1 MGDFVCSN
9 LSSLANGTRLA
20 SVSKPR
26 AKRKP
31 WISQWPGMIWIT
43 AFRSVM
49 VVQMVKNPPA
59 MQETQVQSLGWKS
72 PWRRAWQPTPI
83 SLLRKCYGQRSLV
96 GSWSHGE
103 SNTFTTCPKVLKL
116 DFNHLPHLLLTVL
129 DFRILWRGGV
139 CVWKRHPFFLSVMCV
154 KPQGKIFLLFC

>member
-31 WISQWPGMIWIT
+31 WVSQWPGMIWIT

-96 GSWSHGE
+96 GSWSHRE

-116 DFNHLPHLLLTVL
+116 DLIIYHIYYSLSRVL
-129 DFRILWRGGV
+129 EYYEEEG
-139 CVWKRHPFFLSVMCV
+139 CVSGKDIPFFSQWCV
-154 KPQGKIFLLFC
+154 